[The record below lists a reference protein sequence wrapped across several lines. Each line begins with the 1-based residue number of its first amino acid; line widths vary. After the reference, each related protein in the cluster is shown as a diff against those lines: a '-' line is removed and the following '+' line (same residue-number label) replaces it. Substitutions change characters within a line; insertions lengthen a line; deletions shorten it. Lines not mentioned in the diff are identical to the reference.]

1 MEEIQHIKEEEI
13 NELKKTSNEEINDIV
28 RKAKEETKLEI
39 IKKYNNKEKQ
49 DLIQEIEHQ
58 KLIINKLNDKEKVVG
73 SEFDKNVS
81 KISLGNY

>member
-1 MEEIQHIKEEEI
+1 LEEIQHIKEEEI